1 MNNAEALELKCEEIK
16 FPQSWAITLIPA
28 TAGAALRF
36 LVRDIVTNN
45 KVSVYLD
52 NDCSLGVV
60 QDSENKPIPYWEVYR
75 TVGKGRRDPARCLF
89 SEGNTRLLEV
99 IFTELNG
106 EGERD
111 D

>member
-1 MNNAEALELKCEEIK
+1 MNEEEAYRLKCEEIK

-28 TAGAALRF
+28 TTGAALRF

-52 NDCSLGVV
+52 NDCSLGAV
-60 QDSENKPIPYWEVYR
+60 QDLENKPIPYWEVYR
-75 TVGKGRRDPARCLF
+75 TAGKGRRDPARCLF

-106 EGERD
+106 EGEIYD
-111 D
+111 

>member
-1 MNNAEALELKCEEIK
+1 MNEYEEIK

-36 LVRDIVTNN
+36 LVRDIATNN

-52 NDCSLGVV
+52 NDCSLSVV
-60 QDSENKPIPYWEVYR
+60 QDSEGKPIPYWEVYR
-75 TVGKGRRDPARCLF
+75 TVGKGRRDPVKCLF
-89 SEGNTRLLEV
+89 SEGTTRLLEV

-106 EGERD
+106 EGERHD
-111 D
+111 